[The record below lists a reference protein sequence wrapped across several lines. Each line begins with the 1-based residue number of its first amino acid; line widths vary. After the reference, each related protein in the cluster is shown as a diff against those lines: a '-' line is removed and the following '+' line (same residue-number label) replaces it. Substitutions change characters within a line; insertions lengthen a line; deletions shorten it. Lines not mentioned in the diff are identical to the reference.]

1 MMQPPP
7 PPPPP
12 GAPPGPPPPYG
23 SAYGAPPVL
32 QTSNGMA
39 IASFVC
45 SLVGVLFC
53 LTAPLGI
60 VFGHVAVSQIK
71 RANGT
76 QGGRG
81 MAVGG
86 LIVGYL
92 AVAAWIALV
101 VAVSSSDTSAFS

>member
-7 PPPPP
+7 PQPP
-12 GAPPGPPPPYG
+12 PPGPPPPYG
-23 SAYGAPPVL
+23 YAYAAAPVI
-32 QTSNGMA
+32 QKSNGMA

-60 VFGHVAVSQIK
+60 VFGHVAMSQIK
-71 RANGT
+71 RSNGT

-81 MAVGG
+81 MAVAG

-92 AVAAWIALV
+92 ALAAWIGLT
-101 VAVSSSDTSAFS
+101 VAVSSSNNGTIY